1 MMIDK
6 LKTILY
12 ILRETEKYL
21 SGIVKYEWMKD
32 HPHFEYNEK
41 QVINDMINTLTQK
54 QNELSKIIDELKGVN
69 NGNGK

>member
-1 MMIDK
+1 MKVRKIMIDK
-6 LKTILY
+6 LKIILY

-54 QNELSKIIDELKGVN
+54 QKELSKIIDELKG
-69 NGNGK
+69 GK

>member
-1 MMIDK
+1 MIDK

-54 QNELSKIIDELKGVN
+54 QKELSKIIDELDELKGS
-69 NGNGK
+69 K

>member
-1 MMIDK
+1 MIDK

-54 QNELSKIIDELKGVN
+54 QKELSKIIDELKGS
-69 NGNGK
+69 K

>member
-1 MMIDK
+1 MIDK

-41 QVINDMINTLTQK
+41 QVVNDMINTLTEKQK
-54 QNELSKIIDELKGVN
+54 ELSKIIDELKGS
-69 NGNGK
+69 KQ

>member
-1 MMIDK
+1 MIDK
-6 LKTILY
+6 LKTIQY

-54 QNELSKIIDELKGVN
+54 QKELSKIIDELREEQQ
-69 NGNGK
+69 

>member
-54 QNELSKIIDELKGVN
+54 QKELSKIIDELKGS
-69 NGNGK
+69 K

>member
-1 MMIDK
+1 MIDK

-41 QVINDMINTLTQK
+41 KVVNDMINTLTEKQK
-54 QNELSKIIDELKGVN
+54 ELSKIIDELKGS
-69 NGNGK
+69 KQ

>member
-1 MMIDK
+1 MIDK

-54 QNELSKIIDELKGVN
+54 QKELSKIIDELKGD
-69 NGNGK
+69 K